1 MNFPGEAS
9 LSIAS
14 RRAVPERL
22 GKSGGSANAADR
34 PANTGTS
41 LAEADLVIMTVFFAC
56 CKKAR
61 TIENKGNSKYSTAV
75 SLSQPDRGGK
85 LAGHPVNSR
94 IGRTR
99 IISISAIVFSALVL
113 FAGTASLGLWDPW
126 EMNHSA
132 VAWRMSGEPPILV
145 IEKEGGHA
153 IRDAVGIDGVKV
165 ESADVAGGSAR
176 GLDALRDRTSDR
188 IFAAVI
194 IDPSALVPDV
204 AAPGTDPAAVKTLAN
219 AIRSAASRNL
229 STSFILVGLDGVDA
243 AAVRDAVIKG
253 AATEEDAPVD
263 LDRALTA
270 VSIGSSAELK
280 RLVTE
285 AASCFGSTAQFKSGG
300 RTSFLPPL
308 EPMITSLWFDVFGY
322 NEFSARLTGVL
333 FAVLTL
339 ALLVFGTRRLFSD
352 AIPAGALFVLAT
364 SLLFYGTARF
374 AGAGMA
380 EVFFVALTALSFG
393 QIVMPCEDEKCP
405 VRKWGP
411 WVLMT
416 AGLVLCWLSGGM
428 TAVVTAAAIAGTWF
442 AVSPDRRHLPAVVA
456 VFALLGVLAIATF
469 IPEAAWFRQFRFTA
483 ATFTGGMSLESRT
496 FDFIVKE
503 IGFGFFPWSAF
514 IPVAIWMAAAGS
526 DTGRPARMLLLLW
539 AVVPMV
545 TAMVFIRPFGQT
557 SYLGLPGMA
566 MLTALFFRDF
576 EDRDRDGVLAARI
589 FGFFAAGLFLVIMK
603 DMLKSPAPLVT
614 FLTTDPMFSKP
625 GQGDAGFP
633 STVQI
638 PTIGKL
644 LLALMLI
651 SILSVASRVSNIAVL
666 VKSFMTGRK
675 AFIAAVATAGGLILI
690 DIIVFIALKWPALT
704 KPGAGSEWLR
714 IFLTGPDIL
723 ALYLLLGIVFAI
735 HWWDLIWARASSVIG
750 SKWSSRLESAFFDFQ
765 TLKVQRP
772 LFIACI
778 AGFTAVQIFSV
789 MPELSRHL
797 SQKHIVD
804 TWKDAARKEAGPLFR
819 HGTFSSRGSEDSNFY
834 TANIEEK
841 ASRSEVTSMLA
852 DKSRRTFFLV
862 PTRQFSEINSAWRD
876 QTRERGLPVL
886 DDRSSRIVLTTSRL
900 APGEEDRNWLAKAT
914 LTESEFAALD
924 DVERK
929 VVNFDNSIELVGFS
943 ITPKALTRGTKP
955 VLKTYYRVLRKI
967 PKSYR
972 VFLHVD
978 KIGSS
983 TRIHGDHWILNL
995 VPESE
1000 DQDDCIGCY
1009 ATNHWKKGD
1018 VIVDTYTLDVPIGSP
1033 AGDYDVWMGLYLPG
1047 GSRLKVVSFDEDK
1060 VRNDG
1065 SDRVRIGKMT
1075 VR

>member
-1 MNFPGEAS
+1 M
-9 LSIAS
+9 
-14 RRAVPERL
+14 
-22 GKSGGSANAADR
+22 
-34 PANTGTS
+34 
-41 LAEADLVIMTVFFAC
+41 
-56 CKKAR
+56 
-61 TIENKGNSKYSTAV
+61 
-75 SLSQPDRGGK
+75 
-85 LAGHPVNSR
+85 AGHPEKFR

-99 IISISAIVFSALVL
+99 IISISAVVFCALVL

-132 VAWRMSGEPPILV
+132 VAWRMNSEPPVLV
-145 IEKEGGHA
+145 IEKEGSVA
-153 IRDAVGIDGVKV
+153 IAGAVRGDGLKL
-165 ESADVAGGSAR
+165 ESADVGGGSAR

-188 IFAAVI
+188 IFAAVV
-194 IDPSALVPDV
+194 IDPSALVPDA
-204 AAPGTDPAAVKTLAN
+204 AAPGADAAATKTLAN
-219 AIRSAASRNL
+219 ALRSAVSRNQ
-229 STSFILVGLDGVDA
+229 STSFILVGVDGTDA
-243 AAVRDAVIKG
+243 AAIRESVIK
-253 AATEEDAPVD
+253 AATTEEDTPVN
-263 LDRALTA
+263 LDRALAA
-270 VSIGSSAELK
+270 VSLGNPSELK
-280 RLVTE
+280 ELVAD

-300 RTSFLPPL
+300 KTSFIPPF
-308 EPMITSLWFDVFGY
+308 EPMVTSLWFNIFGY

-333 FAVLTL
+333 FAILTL
-339 ALLVFGTRRLFSD
+339 ALLALGTRRLSLD
-352 AIPAGALFVLAT
+352 GLPVGALFVLAT

-380 EVFFVALTALSFG
+380 EVFFVALTSVSFG
-393 QIVMPCEDEKCP
+393 QIVMPREDGKCP
-405 VRKWGP
+405 FRKWVP
-411 WVLMT
+411 WALMA
-416 AGLVLCWLSGGM
+416 AGMVLCWLSGGM
-428 TAVVTAAAIAGTWF
+428 TTAVTAAAIVGTWF
-442 AVSPDRRHLPAVVA
+442 AVSPDRRHLPAVIA
-456 VFALLGVLAIATF
+456 VFAVIGVLAIMTF
-469 IPEAAWFRQFRFTA
+469 IPDAAWFRQFRFNA
-483 ATFTGGMSLESRT
+483 ATFTGGMNLESRT
-496 FDFIVKE
+496 FDFVVKE

-526 DTGRPARMLLLLW
+526 ETGRPARMLLLLW
-539 AVVPMV
+539 AIVPMV
-545 TAMVFIRPFGQT
+545 TAMLFIRPFGQT
-557 SYLGLPGMA
+557 AYLGLPGMA

-576 EDRDRDGVLAARI
+576 EDRDQDGVLAARI

-625 GQGDAGFP
+625 GQGDGGFP

-638 PTIGKL
+638 PTSGKL
-644 LLALMLI
+644 LLALMLL
-651 SILSVASRVSNIAVL
+651 SILSVASRISNIAVL
-666 VKSFMTGRK
+666 VKKFMAGRK
-675 AFIAAVATAGGLILI
+675 AFIAAAATAGGLILI

-704 KPGAGSEWLR
+704 RPGAGSEWLR

-723 ALYLLLGIVFAI
+723 ALYLLLGIVFLI
-735 HWWDLIWARASSVIG
+735 HWWDIIWARTSSAIG
-750 SKWSSRLESAFFDFQ
+750 SKWSLALTKAFYEFQ
-765 TLKVQRP
+765 TMRVQRP
-772 LFIACI
+772 LFIACV
-778 AGFTAVQIFSV
+778 AGFTAVQLFAV

-804 TWKDAARKEAGPLFR
+804 TWKSAASKEAGPLYR
-819 HGTFSSRGSEDSNFY
+819 HGTFSTRGSDDSNFY

-841 ASRSEVTSMLA
+841 ASRSEVTTMLA
-852 DKSRRTFFLV
+852 DKSKRTFFLV

-876 QTRERGLPVL
+876 LTRERGLPVL

-900 APGEEDRNWLAKAT
+900 AAGEEDRNWLAKAT
-914 LTESEFAALD
+914 LTESEFAALE

-943 ITPKALTRGTKP
+943 ITPRALTRGTKP
-955 VLKTYYRVLRKI
+955 ILKTYYRVLRKI

-978 KIGSS
+978 KVGSS

-1065 SDRVRIGKMT
+1065 SDRVRIGRMT